1 MERRMARKVL
11 IKDTTREERMRIV
24 QEALSWGDDCDG
36 VSGMSSGVD
45 EMYQPYID
53 GVLEL
58 AECNM
63 RAAATT
69 YVKSDRDRPSTGS
82 MCVMGY

>member
-1 MERRMARKVL
+1 MARKSRL
-11 IKDTTREERMRIV
+11 IADTTREERMRIV
-24 QEALSWGDDCDG
+24 QEALSWGDDCDS
-36 VSGMSSGVD
+36 VSGLSNGVD

-58 AECNM
+58 AECN
-63 RAAATT
+63 RRGAATT

-82 MCVMGY
+82 CIMGM

>member
-1 MERRMARKVL
+1 MARSKL
-11 IKDTTREERMRIV
+11 IKDTTREERIRIV
-24 QEALSWGDDCDG
+24 QGGLSWGDDCDS

-82 MCVMGY
+82 SCMAGL